1 LDIGQPTLAEMLARL
16 ARRACDPEYDP
27 RHAVLDVAAELLPLA
42 DSAEGLPAHL
52 ASELRE
58 LISEVRSVQP
68 AFPSR
73 RATSPLFDRAGLGRL
88 GYARAERIVQRLVAL
103 ARAVE
108 KVR

>member
-1 LDIGQPTLAEMLARL
+1 MDLGQPTLAESLARL

-42 DSAEGLPAHL
+42 DDAGGLPANL
-52 ASELRE
+52 AAELRE
-58 LISEVRSVQP
+58 LVSEVRSVQP

-73 RATSPLFDRAGLGRL
+73 RATSPLFDRAGMGRI
-88 GYARAERIVQRLVAL
+88 GYERAERIVQRLAAL

-108 KVR
+108 RVK